1 VRTTTLAAY
10 HDGVER
16 YVTSFEFT
24 GEGKEVGSIVPL
36 PDVPTKVERAGDWTL
51 QRLEREVAPPV
62 RHGGGDDA
70 SSGDAVSAS
79 AEVILQTKIDALDIT
94 VLKGGGDEV
103 GKWAVDH
110 GFLLTPDAPE
120 MLDFYSRRSPVFM
133 AARFDASRAAR
144 LGQNA
149 GDGTPIM
156 VTIPTD
162 EPWVPLRILGLGL
175 ERDQRVSADVFV
187 LTDDRPKLL
196 AGGRG
201 LTLDRDEPASR
212 SLLFD
217 LGSDKHMQW
226 LPTAMWFTY
235 LRLDVDAGDLD
246 YDLAIAARPHALP
259 SVTDTGVTATEAH
272 VVNAPSRRT
281 FWPWI
286 AGTIVGVAVWTAFA
300 LHRSRTKARERAEGL
315 YRQY

>member
-1 VRTTTLAAY
+1 
-10 HDGVER
+10 
-16 YVTSFEFT
+16 
-24 GEGKEVGSIVPL
+24 
-36 PDVPTKVERAGDWTL
+36 
-51 QRLEREVAPPV
+51 
-62 RHGGGDDA
+62 
-70 SSGDAVSAS
+70 
-79 AEVILQTKIDALDIT
+79 
-94 VLKGGGDEV
+94 
-103 GKWAVDH
+103 
-110 GFLLTPDAPE
+110 

-175 ERDQRVSADVFV
+175 EPDQRVNADVFV

-212 SLLFD
+212 DLLFD

-235 LRLDVDAGDLD
+235 LRLGVDAGDLD

-272 VVNAPSRRT
+272 AVRAPSRRT

-286 AGTIVGVAVWTAFA
+286 AGTVVGLGVWTGFA
-300 LHRSRTKARERAEGL
+300 LHRSRMKARGRAGGL
-315 YRQY
+315 YRQI